1 MQNKAW
7 VSLRAVEDIRL
18 VWGRISSPLGK
29 KMQIKAKM
37 GDKKKSMERG
47 IGEIRRAGRK
57 ADRT

>member
-1 MQNKAW
+1 
-7 VSLRAVEDIRL
+7 
-18 VWGRISSPLGK
+18 
-29 KMQIKAKM
+29 MQIKAKM